1 MYTNHGSAVIIC
13 QEHGAYASFE
23 LSCLIAHFLF
33 CTTGN
38 SSTYIKETR
47 VLAYLYMS
55 MGEESYENFELPL
68 FQHLNHFGQTDINVC
83 VCACVREGSC
93 GSLCACGRACVLA
106 CLCAYAPVCEPVNNT
121 ISLACL
127 VKCMCA
133 SLGAYCICQ

>member
-1 MYTNHGSAVIIC
+1 MDMYTNHGSAVIIC

-55 MGEESYENFELPL
+55 MGKESYENFELPL

-83 VCACVREGSC
+83 MRACVREGNC
-93 GSLCACGRACVLA
+93 GSLCACLS
-106 CLCAYAPVCEPVNNT
+106 LCTMRVR
-121 ISLACL
+121 L
-127 VKCMCA
+127 
-133 SLGAYCICQ
+133 

>member
-1 MYTNHGSAVIIC
+1 MDMYTNHGSAVIIC

-55 MGEESYENFELPL
+55 MGDWERRVKLRRCDYAHESSPKR
-68 FQHLNHFGQTDINVC
+68 GK
-83 VCACVREGSC
+83 
-93 GSLCACGRACVLA
+93 
-106 CLCAYAPVCEPVNNT
+106 NN
-121 ISLACL
+121 
-127 VKCMCA
+127 
-133 SLGAYCICQ
+133 

>member
-1 MYTNHGSAVIIC
+1 MDMYTNHGSAVIIC

-83 VCACVREGSC
+83 VRACVR
-93 GSLCACGRACVLA
+93 A
-106 CLCAYAPVCEPVNNT
+106 
-121 ISLACL
+121 
-127 VKCMCA
+127 
-133 SLGAYCICQ
+133 